1 MSYSDYG
8 FVIRCVELA
17 DTGRVFYRGRKGA
30 YTREKDAIPPSQ
42 TYNFSGAKRAI
53 ANLRKMY
60 PDEQYCIKR
69 LSIYYPEPLFDE
81 QKATEKNLAPSIDKA
96 LTRLDEL
103 WEGKDNGDKMR
114 INEVRRVLMNVK
126 EQLIRKGE

>member
-1 MSYSDYG
+1 
-8 FVIRCVELA
+8 
-17 DTGRVFYRGRKGA
+17 
-30 YTREKDAIPPSQ
+30 
-42 TYNFSGAKRAI
+42 
-53 ANLRKMY
+53 MY
-60 PDEQYCIKR
+60 PDEQYCIER